1 MDDRI
6 NEFLDDPIFALSE
19 QEQQLFELTEPMK
32 KASIDKAQADFI
44 AQRRPCTNFEEYE
57 AGFKRVHQELK
68 EGKRRLVRYSIQ
80 TIEEGHYYVIGGV
93 LVYLAKI
100 FNIIK
105 SPTKAG
111 IDGRTLTIYENGME
125 SNIMLQT
132 LSKSAYLD
140 GYTVS
145 EPDEAVNNELRTNMG
160 LTPEDTHT
168 GWIYVLSSKS
178 KDPQIASI
186 KDLYKIGFTTTPV
199 EERLKNCEKEPTY
212 LMNKVKVERTWK
224 TYNLNTLKLETLIHQ
239 FFSDVQLQ
247 VRVKDQDGVMHKT
260 DEWYIV
266 PLAIIEQVIDG
277 IMDGS
282 IIGCC
287 YNKELQCIEQVD
299 EKGHRIQQ
307 GTFDKTGWKILPLN
321 VYREY
326 FDAIYKGEK
335 SIEYR
340 QLKPTVEANMKRFT
354 WVDNTDGKRY
364 LRKYDGIRFTCK
376 DATKDKMLVEV
387 VDTTFDNEHN
397 IVQFHLGKILE
408 VDFKAK
414 KLLSIGE

>member
-145 EPDEAVNNELRTNMG
+145 EPDYAVNNELFRNMG
-160 LTPEDTHT
+160 LTPEDTQT

-212 LMNKVKVERTWK
+212 LMDKVKVERTWK

-247 VRVKDQDGVMHKT
+247 VRVKDQDGVMHKP

-340 QLKPTVEANMKRFT
+340 QLKPTVNANMQRYT

-414 KLLSIGE
+414 K